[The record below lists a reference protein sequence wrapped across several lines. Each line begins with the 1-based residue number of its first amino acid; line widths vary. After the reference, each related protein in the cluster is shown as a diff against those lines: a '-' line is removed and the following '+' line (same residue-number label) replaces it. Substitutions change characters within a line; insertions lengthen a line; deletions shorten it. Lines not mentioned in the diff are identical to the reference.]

1 MTRALGIRANRRP
14 FLEQLAQVFFVGMTV
29 GLQRTV
35 IPAPAE
41 TEFKRI
47 QALTKKMLSNDPA
60 THRWTGAAVQPFRS
74 DPIAFAAFQFGPD
87 GRLFCGQ
94 HRFGRTR

>member
-41 TEFKRI
+41 TEFGV
-47 QALTKKMLSNDPA
+47 P
-60 THRWTGAAVQPFRS
+60 HG
-74 DPIAFAAFQFGPD
+74 
-87 GRLFCGQ
+87 
-94 HRFGRTR
+94 